1 LTHSQINEQLIAN
14 YHNTHY
20 QIGTIS
26 GLITLRIDHFSQ
38 ALAEFLL
45 TSHQSTAAIIS
56 AYNPHSQSLSSE
68 ENQSAHES
76 LRQHLMQHGHPMIG
90 GLNIDPTGQW
100 PQEKSFF
107 VLGVDLETA
116 RAIGQHFKQNAIVW
130 IQSDAIPHLVLLR

>member
-1 LTHSQINEQLIAN
+1 MNHSQISEQLIAN
-14 YHNTHY
+14 YHSTHY

-56 AYNPHSQSLSSE
+56 AHNPYSQLQNPE

-76 LRQHLMQHGHPMIG
+76 LRQYLMQHGHPMIG
-90 GLNIDPTGQW
+90 GLNIDPLGQW

-107 VLGVDLETA
+107 VLGVDLDMA
-116 RAIGQHFKQNAIVW
+116 RAIGQLFKQNAIVW